1 MFVYGQLKVHIKHA
15 RQQDCSVK
23 ICDFGLSRAIEAAEQ
38 PHLHAPGTR
47 ATGHGL
53 LECRTDGVCLSF

>member
-38 PHLHAPGTR
+38 PHLHAPGDPSHGAR
-47 ATGHGL
+47 A
-53 LECRTDGVCLSF
+53 S